1 LIEEGRD
8 LYILHLKKI
17 QLLHPKK
24 IQLLHPKKIQLLIK
38 IDQILFLLVFL
49 LKLKADFEATLDTGT
64 ARISQAIRASCGY
77 LAADLFQKS

>member
-38 IDQILFLLVFL
+38 IDQILFLLVFYKKIQVDEVN
-49 LKLKADFEATLDTGT
+49 KLQQPTSK
-64 ARISQAIRASCGY
+64 
-77 LAADLFQKS
+77 